1 MWDEA
6 HLGDAA
12 AEGLGPLAA
21 AKVNQ
26 VEATAAT
33 KEGGGGRGGRGEAGK
48 KCKIKTTEL
57 GSLAVHLALYRPK

>member
-6 HLGDAA
+6 YLGDAA

-33 KEGGGGRGGRGEAGK
+33 KEGGGGRAGRVQAANMQNYFGQ
-48 KCKIKTTEL
+48 
-57 GSLAVHLALYRPK
+57 Y

>member
-1 MWDEA
+1 MRSLGLQWIWDEA
-6 HLGDAA
+6 NLGDAA

-33 KEGGGGRGGRGEAGK
+33 KEGGGGRGGRVEAEKIGK
-48 KCKIKTTEL
+48 
-57 GSLAVHLALYRPK
+57 S